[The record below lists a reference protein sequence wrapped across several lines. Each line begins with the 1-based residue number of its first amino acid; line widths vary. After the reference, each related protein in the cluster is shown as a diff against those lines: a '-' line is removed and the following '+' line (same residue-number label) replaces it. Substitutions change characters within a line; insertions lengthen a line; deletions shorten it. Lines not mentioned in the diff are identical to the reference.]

1 MTFRWVMRSSFI
13 EVLMALVMTVQ
24 LAACGGGGGGGGGAD
39 SAAVVTESS
48 VATEVTASS
57 ATLAWVAP
65 VARSDASPL
74 SLAEIGGYRIY
85 YGMTEGAYPKS
96 IDIADGSADQ
106 VTLTDLP
113 SGTYYFV
120 VTTYDMAGRESE
132 SSSELVKTI

>member
-1 MTFRWVMRSSFI
+1 MRSSFI
-13 EVLMALVMTVQ
+13 KILMALAMTVQ
-24 LAACGGGGGGGGGAD
+24 LASCGGGGGNGAD
-39 SAAVVTESS
+39 SAAVFTESS
-48 VATEVTASS
+48 VASEVTASR

-65 VARSDASPL
+65 VARADASPL
-74 SLAEIGGYRIY
+74 SLAEIGGYRVY
-85 YGMTEGAYPKS
+85 YGTIEGDYPNR

-132 SSSELVKTI
+132 YSSELVKTI

>member
-1 MTFRWVMRSSFI
+1 MTFRWFMRSSFI

-24 LAACGGGGGGGGGAD
+24 LAACGGGGNGAD
-39 SAAVVTESS
+39 SAAVLTESS

-65 VARSDASPL
+65 VARADASPL
-74 SLAEIGGYRIY
+74 SLAEIGGYRVY
-85 YGMTEGAYPKS
+85 YGTIEGDYPNS

-113 SGTYYFV
+113 AGTYYFV

-132 SSSELVKTI
+132 YSSEVVKTI

>member
-1 MTFRWVMRSSFI
+1 MTFRWFMRSSFI
-13 EVLMALVMTVQ
+13 EILMALVMTVQ
-24 LAACGGGGGGGGGAD
+24 LAACGGGGGGAD
-39 SAAVVTESS
+39 SAAVFTESS
-48 VATEVTASS
+48 VATEVTASR

-65 VARSDASPL
+65 VARADASPL
-74 SLAEIGGYRIY
+74 SLAEIGGYRVY
-85 YGMTEGAYPKS
+85 YGTIEGDYPNR

-132 SSSELVKTI
+132 YSSELVKTI